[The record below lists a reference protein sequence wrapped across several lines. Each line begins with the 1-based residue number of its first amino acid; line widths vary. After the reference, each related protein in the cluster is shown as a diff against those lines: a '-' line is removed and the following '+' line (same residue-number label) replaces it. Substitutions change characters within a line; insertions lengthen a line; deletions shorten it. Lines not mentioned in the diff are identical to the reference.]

1 MAFVLP
7 RFVVDLVQWVRS
19 VIIVSVLGLH
29 RVILLLLVLLGVAGV
44 VELISMEVGLL
55 RLRVQLVTIVLIEV
69 LATTFSEEDWVR
81 DRSLSLPLKWRQIR
95 LQLGGNFGDSSDG
108 RHVRLRTVTRHFI
121 LDLEV
126 VEALALVQCVHV
138 LDSTSH
144 VATIVGPRRAYL
156 LLRATI
162 AAIWLLVRVAVRIV
176 NEALLLEEVFAASI
190 SNLIDFSTTVAP
202 KGIILYIDLALAT
215 TGVVAVFVGLLLIV
229 YVLASI
235 FHNVLLEH
243 ADEADQLTPLHL
255 LRVEVVSFSY
265 VEMRDDLISGLVLE
279 HV

>member
-69 LATTFSEEDWVR
+69 LATTFSEEDWIR

>member
-69 LATTFSEEDWVR
+69 LATTFSEEDWIR

-108 RHVRLRTVTRHFI
+108 RHVRLRTVTRHFV

>member
-81 DRSLSLPLKWRQIR
+81 DGSLSLPLKWRQIW

>member
-81 DRSLSLPLKWRQIR
+81 DGSLSLPLKWRQIR